1 MLKKIYFSKENIKTI
16 KKKIGLYYRVYYI
29 TIGVHIILCV
39 LFCLLY
45 PKNNNTYIETK
56 IDTNNINIDDERVSN
71 NNISKG
77 GDTNE
82 NNISKGGDTNENN
95 ISKGGDT
102 NENNISKGGNA
113 YENNIGKEANR
124 YDNNISKERYRSD
137 NDLSKKGYT
146 NENIVSKKR
155 DTNVKKNYKTI
166 ITLTAD
172 DFKEGTTNKK
182 AYESLKEYD
191 YPFKQFYYNG
201 ITIGEKDKRIY
212 LTREIYNQL
221 EQKVKSIYIIRNNE
235 NEYEVIFK

>member
-95 ISKGGDT
+95 ISKGG
-102 NENNISKGGNA
+102 NA

-155 DTNVKKNYKTI
+155 DANVKKNYKTI